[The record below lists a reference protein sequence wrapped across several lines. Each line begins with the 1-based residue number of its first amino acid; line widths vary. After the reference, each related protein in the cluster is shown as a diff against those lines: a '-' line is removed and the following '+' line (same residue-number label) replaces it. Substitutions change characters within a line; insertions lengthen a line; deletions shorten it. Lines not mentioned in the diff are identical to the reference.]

1 MSTIPHHRRQRLS
14 SAGRADE
21 TTGWS
26 SPIALPL
33 AVKKPDGPG
42 EWVKGTFELFEDLRQ
57 LDRHNIDALIHL
69 GAVTGGCSE
78 EDGINVNVQG
88 TRRLMRYL
96 IDRGTRRFIMAS
108 SIAATGCLT
117 NPEPRFVPL
126 QLPMRPDHPCIGRDA
141 YGLSKAMME
150 EVLKHFSR
158 NVPDA
163 DILALA
169 AGGGRGG
176 GGVRRDAAAAGVV
189 PPVGGDPPGPG
200 RLERRDPRARGGAG
214 GAPARASVF
223 TTSSRRTTAPDE
235 PTAKA
240 ARTIWGKSAA
250 HLDLSSFER
259 TGHEHDPFWSMDEIR
274 EGLGFVGQV
283 PMGPAKFKAWKE
295 KRKS

>member
-1 MSTIPHHRRQRLS
+1 MSTILITGAS
-14 SAGRADE
+14 GFIGRAL
-21 TTGWS
+21 TKQ
-26 SPIALPL
+26 L
-33 AVKKPDGPG
+33 ADHHQLLCLSRKKPDGPG

-57 LDRHNIDALIHL
+57 LDKHKIDAVIHL
-69 GAVTGGCSE
+69 AAVTGGCSE

-88 TRRLMRYL
+88 TRRLTRYL

-117 NPEPRFVPL
+117 NPEPRFVPT

-163 DILALA
+163 DILALRLGAVVEEA
-169 AGGGRGG
+169 AFDATLPPLASFPPWAAILLGRVGLSDVIRG
-176 GGVRRDAAAAGVV
+176 FEAALAA
-189 PPVGGDPPGPG
+189 PPRPGF
-200 RLERRDPRARGGAG
+200 RFYNLV
-214 GAPARASVF
+214 APDNCA
-223 TTSSRRTTAPDE
+223 DE

-259 TGHEHDPFWSMDEIR
+259 PGHEFDPFWSMDEIR
-274 EGLGFVGQV
+274 DGLGFVGQV

-295 KRKS
+295 KKKS